1 MEKFIGKIEHYTAP
15 DYGNKFGNWNGHL
28 FTVDR
33 RKFILF
39 TNDKTAY
46 SFVLVD
52 IKKKD
57 LKDFHNLFKEALIHQ
72 LDFDLRI
79 NERQEIELRN
89 ALMDLRLTKTNN
101 NKRILG
107 TMNEFITTIIY
118 VIYQHGGPGNISS
131 IDLGAGVNNY
141 FVGTQVKGKRKQ
153 YFVPKEVMLELL
165 R

>member
-1 MEKFIGKIEHYTAP
+1 MGEFIGKIEHSIEP

-33 RKFILF
+33 KRFILL

-57 LKDFHNLFKEALIHQ
+57 LKDFNDLFRESLIRQ

-107 TMNEFITTIIY
+107 TMNEFITTIKY
-118 VIYQHGGPGNISS
+118 VIYEHGGPGNISS
-131 IDLGAGVNNY
+131 IDLGAGLNNS
-141 FVGTQVKGKRKQ
+141 FVGTNVKGTRRQ
-153 YFVPKEVMLELL
+153 YFVPKELMLELL